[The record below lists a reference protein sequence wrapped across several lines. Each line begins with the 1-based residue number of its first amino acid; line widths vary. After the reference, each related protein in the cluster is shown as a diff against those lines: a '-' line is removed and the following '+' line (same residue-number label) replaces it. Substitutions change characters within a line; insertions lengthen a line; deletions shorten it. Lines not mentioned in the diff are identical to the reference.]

1 VVGVLVNLG
10 LGFHG
15 RRQAGAGSIKEYGPL
30 MLFHVSAVRCLGA
43 FDECIEVE
51 FGFVNSYVEKFLQS
65 SIGGRC
71 FGFLKAG
78 NAIASVKRT

>member
-1 VVGVLVNLG
+1 
-10 LGFHG
+10 
-15 RRQAGAGSIKEYGPL
+15 
-30 MLFHVSAVRCLGA
+30 MGA